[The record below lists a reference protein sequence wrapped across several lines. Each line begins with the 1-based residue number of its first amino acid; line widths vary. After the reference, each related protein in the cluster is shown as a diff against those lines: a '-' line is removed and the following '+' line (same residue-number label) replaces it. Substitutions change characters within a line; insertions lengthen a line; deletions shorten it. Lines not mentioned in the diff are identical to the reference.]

1 MTRDVTYCRASEF
14 LHDVWSTM
22 KERGLQRIP
31 VLDRARR
38 PIGIIYARDALQVLL
53 GEVENEGE
61 LLRDYI
67 MGVGY
72 Q

>member
-1 MTRDVTYCRASEF
+1 
-14 LHDVWSTM
+14 M
-22 KERGLQRIP
+22 KESGLKRIP

-38 PIGIIYARDALQVLL
+38 PIGIIYARDALQILL
-53 GEVENEGE
+53 GEVQNEGE